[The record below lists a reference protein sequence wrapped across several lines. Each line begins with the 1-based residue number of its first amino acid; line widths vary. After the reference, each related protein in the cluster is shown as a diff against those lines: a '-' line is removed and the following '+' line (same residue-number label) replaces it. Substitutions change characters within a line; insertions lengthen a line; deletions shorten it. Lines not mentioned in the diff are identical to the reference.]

1 MERCEAF
8 PAKTGGGRAGKEGEV
23 ETAAGDPSRMLRRA
37 RVLIDAKALGLRG
50 TVASGRLAPAVV
62 LRDPVCPVVQSV
74 PGADID
80 EIEVGGNMKGRG
92 RPEGG
97 FKVNF
102 AMIL

>member
-1 MERCEAF
+1 M
-8 PAKTGGGRAGKEGEV
+8 
-23 ETAAGDPSRMLRRA
+23 
-37 RVLIDAKALGLRG
+37 IDAKALGLRG

-102 AMIL
+102 AMVLWEQEGLSRWQLPISSGGRGVNRRREI